1 MRRIDWVNTMWPPE
15 LIEQQKDTT
24 NNLDDMK
31 YPKVRKY
38 DYFEAVLHFMY
49 VLNLK
54 CCSNLSCEIWICL
67 LQGKGSVLYIP
78 SCVEGFV
85 FLQHNLVVCIQSM
98 YTYQCDWVFK
108 CFRMSIISSKRIRY
122 NCIV

>member
-38 DYFEAVLHFMY
+38 DYFEATLH
-49 VLNLK
+49 V
-54 CCSNLSCEIWICL
+54 
-67 LQGKGSVLYIP
+67 
-78 SCVEGFV
+78 CVEFE
-85 FLQHNLVVCIQSM
+85 M
-98 YTYQCDWVFK
+98 P
-108 CFRMSIISSKRIRY
+108 
-122 NCIV
+122 